1 VFFDFIRQTVLKN
14 IKQNLSETMHFFKYK
29 RNELF
34 AEDVPVRRLAE
45 KYGTPLYI
53 YSHKTLLRHFMA
65 YQNAFNGYPHII
77 CFALKSNS
85 NPAVLRLFAKNGGG
99 ADIVSGG
106 ELYTALNA
114 GISPKKIVYAGVGK
128 TDEEIRFALKSKILM
143 FNVESEDELKAI
155 NKVAGGMKTKA
166 PVALRI
172 NPDIDPETH
181 PYISTGLRQH
191 KFGIPIDDA
200 VEHYRTASRLK
211 NISVTGIHKHIGSQ
225 ITKVSPF
232 VDALRRILVLVD
244 ELSAQGVNIKCL
256 DIGGGLG
263 ISYKDEEPPVPSDLA
278 RNLLPLLKGRK
289 MTLIMEPGRSIAGNA
304 GILVTKT
311 LYLKQGVEKDF
322 VIVDAG
328 MNDLLRPSLYGAYHR
343 ILPVGKRRRSGIF
356 ADVVGPICESGDFIV
371 KEREMSA
378 VKQGEYLAVMG
389 AGAYGFSMGS
399 NYNSRPRPAEVMVKG
414 REHFLI
420 RERERYKD
428 ILRNARIPKFLK

>member
-1 VFFDFIRQTVLKN
+1 
-14 IKQNLSETMHFFKYK
+14 MHFFKYK

-34 AEDVPVRRLAE
+34 AEDVPVKRLAE

-65 YQNAFNGYPHII
+65 YQNAFDGHPHII
-77 CFALKSNS
+77 CFALKANS

-114 GISPKKIVYAGVGK
+114 GMSPKKIVYAGVGK
-128 TDEEIRFALKSKILM
+128 TDDEIRFALKSKILM
-143 FNVESEDELKAI
+143 FNVESEDELRAI
-155 NKVAGGMKTKA
+155 NCIAGEMKTKA

-172 NPDIDPETH
+172 NPDVDPETH
-181 PYISTGLRQH
+181 PYISTGLKTH
-191 KFGIPIDDA
+191 KFGIPIEDA
-200 VEHYRTASRLK
+200 LEHYKIAGRLK
-211 NISVTGIHKHIGSQ
+211 NISVIGIHKHIGSQ

-232 VDALRRILVLVD
+232 VDALKRILILVD

-278 RNLLPLLKGRK
+278 KNLLPLLKGRK
-289 MTLIMEPGRSIAGNA
+289 MTLIMEPGRSIVGNA

-311 LYLKQGVEKDF
+311 LYLKQGFEKEF

-343 ILPVGKRRRSGIF
+343 ILPVKKQKRREIF

-371 KEREMSA
+371 KEREMPE
-378 VKQGEYLAVMG
+378 VKHGEYLAVLG
-389 AGAYGFSMGS
+389 SGAYGFSMSS
-399 NYNSRPRPAEVMVKG
+399 NYNSRPRVAEVMVKG
-414 REHFLI
+414 KEHFLI
-420 RERERYKD
+420 RERETYKD
-428 ILRNARIPKFLK
+428 LLKNARVPKFLR

>member
-1 VFFDFIRQTVLKN
+1 MDCVKN
-14 IKQNLSETMHFFKYK
+14 IKENQSEIMHFFKYK

-34 AEDVPVRRLAE
+34 AEDVPVKRLAE

-53 YSHKTLLRHFMA
+53 YSYKTLLRHFKA
-65 YQNAFNGYPHII
+65 YENAFNGYPHII

-85 NPAVLRLFAKNGGG
+85 NPAILRLFAKNGGG

-128 TDEEIRFALKSKILM
+128 TEEEIRFALKSKILM
-143 FNVESEDELKAI
+143 FNVESGDELKAI
-155 NKVAGGMKTKA
+155 NKIAGEMKTKA
-166 PVALRI
+166 PVGLRI

-211 NISVTGIHKHIGSQ
+211 NISVIGIHKHIGSQ

-244 ELSAQGVNIKCL
+244 ELGAQGVDIKCL

-304 GILVTKT
+304 GNT
-311 LYLKQGVEKDF
+311 
-322 VIVDAG
+322 
-328 MNDLLRPSLYGAYHR
+328 
-343 ILPVGKRRRSGIF
+343 
-356 ADVVGPICESGDFIV
+356 C
-371 KEREMSA
+371 
-378 VKQGEYLAVMG
+378 
-389 AGAYGFSMGS
+389 
-399 NYNSRPRPAEVMVKG
+399 
-414 REHFLI
+414 
-420 RERERYKD
+420 YKD
-428 ILRNARIPKFLK
+428 PLSEAGHWKGFCDSGCRDE